1 MQPPSPIPPAPSTAT
16 ASADPHVCVTH
27 RVRQPLAQV
36 GSVALD
42 VLVLDAAI
50 KALLLASPL
59 FTQGLGQRHPLPLVP
74 QGLLQLLPL
83 HNHGMAFSAL
93 HSLPLW
99 GVLALSALPLAGLGW
114 WLAKPT
120 TLKPTAHWLQTGGLG
135 LVLGGGLNN
144 WLDRALNGAV
154 TDYLW
159 LPWLPT
165 FPVFNVADVAISL
178 GAACLL
184 LHTLTP
190 AFNATETAAL

>member
-1 MQPPSPIPPAPSTAT
+1 M
-16 ASADPHVCVTH
+16 CVTH

-36 GSVALD
+36 ATVAMD
-42 VLVLDAAI
+42 VLVLEAAI

-59 FTQGLGQRHPLPLVP
+59 FTQGLGQRHLLPFVP
-74 QGLLQLLPL
+74 PGLLQLLPL

-99 GVLALSALPLAGLGW
+99 GVLALSALPLLGLGW
-114 WLAKPT
+114 WLAQPNT
-120 TLKPTAHWLQTGGLG
+120 HWLQTGGLG

-144 WLDRALNGAV
+144 WMDRALNGAV

-159 LPWLPT
+159 LPWLPQ
-165 FPVFNVADVAISL
+165 FPVFNVADVAISV
-178 GAACLL
+178 GAAFLL

-190 AFNATETAAL
+190 AFNTTETPAP